1 MGTRLLILACCFAA
15 SSAYVHHAMQPERV
29 PLRQP
34 FATMDRQ
41 VGRWT
46 GREQVKLADNILTVL
61 GVDDYVNRIYQAAPN
76 DLVSLY
82 IGYYQSQRDGD
93 SIHSPMNCLPGAGWE
108 PMSTSYASVVIPG
121 RSEPI
126 TVKRVLIQKG
136 VDRQLVL
143 YWYQSHGRIVA
154 NEYTSKALMVYDAV
168 RLHRSDAA
176 LVRVVTPIDLNG
188 SEAQA
193 DARAREFVE
202 TLVPQLSKY
211 LPS

>member
-1 MGTRLLILACCFAA
+1 MRVFHPPSSEPSMGTRLLILACCFAA

-82 IGYYQSQRDGD
+82 IGYYQ
-93 SIHSPMNCLPGAGWE
+93 
-108 PMSTSYASVVIPG
+108 
-121 RSEPI
+121 
-126 TVKRVLIQKG
+126 
-136 VDRQLVL
+136 
-143 YWYQSHGRIVA
+143 
-154 NEYTSKALMVYDAV
+154 
-168 RLHRSDAA
+168 
-176 LVRVVTPIDLNG
+176 
-188 SEAQA
+188 
-193 DARAREFVE
+193 
-202 TLVPQLSKY
+202 
-211 LPS
+211 